1 MLTVTQGLGYAEFR
15 TSTVSRSKHT
25 RSMSGSRRIPYQR
38 FVTVPLSM
46 PRIGGRLRRCCF
58 GSIGADVGIPP
69 RTEDLIR
76 ENLNNLIIMTV
87 MMAAT
92 TVVVRMFRF
101 IHHYGNIMIADGRV
115 GDQ

>member
-1 MLTVTQGLGYAEFR
+1 
-15 TSTVSRSKHT
+15 
-25 RSMSGSRRIPYQR
+25 
-38 FVTVPLSM
+38 M
-46 PRIGGRLRRCCF
+46 PRIGARLGSSRC
-58 GSIGADVGIPP
+58 GGYGVALGIAP

-76 ENLNNLIIMTV
+76 ENLNNLITMTIV
-87 MMAAT
+87 MAAT

>member
-1 MLTVTQGLGYAEFR
+1 M
-15 TSTVSRSKHT
+15 H
-25 RSMSGSRRIPYQR
+25 
-38 FVTVPLSM
+38 
-46 PRIGGRLRRCCF
+46 RIGGRQRSNHF
-58 GSIGADVGIPP
+58 GGYGAAVGIPP
-69 RTEDLIR
+69 RIEDLIR